1 MPVVPAGTVPRPGED
16 MPKNGT
22 MLAILKDGSH
32 VTLAGV
38 YDTFADFRSA
48 IQLHTKAVWR
58 DVVDFITAYGNVV
71 DRFGLATFRAVFGPP
86 VLGDE

>member
-1 MPVVPAGTVPRPGED
+1 

-22 MLAILKDGSH
+22 ALAVLKNASH

-38 YDTFADFRSA
+38 YDTFADFRAA
-48 IQLHTKAVWR
+48 IQLHTKAVWL
-58 DVVDFITAYGNVV
+58 DVAAFVWAYGS
-71 DRFGLATFRAVFGPP
+71 DMEWLTLSEFRAEFGPS